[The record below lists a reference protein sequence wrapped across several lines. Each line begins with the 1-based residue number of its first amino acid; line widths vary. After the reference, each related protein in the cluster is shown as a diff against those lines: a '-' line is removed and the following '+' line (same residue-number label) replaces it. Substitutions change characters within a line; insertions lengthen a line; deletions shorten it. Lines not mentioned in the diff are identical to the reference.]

1 MKSRILI
8 TVLTIMVFL
17 SLVGCGGSYY
27 KVKDPTSGTMYYT
40 KDIKQKDS
48 SVILEDANTGSTVT
62 LQNSEV
68 TEINE
73 EEFKANTKKKE

>member
-17 SLVGCGGSYY
+17 GLASCGGSYY
-27 KVKDPTSGTMYYT
+27 KIRDPISGAIYYT
-40 KDIKQKDS
+40 EDLIQEGS
-48 SVILEDANTGSTVT
+48 YVALEDANTGSTVIM
-62 LQNSEV
+62 QNSEI

-73 EEFKANTKKKE
+73 EEFKASTKKEE

>member
-17 SLVGCGGSYY
+17 GLASCGGSYY
-27 KVKDPTSGTMYYT
+27 KITDPTSGARYYT
-40 KDIKQKDS
+40 EDLIQEDS
-48 SVILEDANTGSTVT
+48 YIILKDANTGSTVI
-62 LQNSEV
+62 LLNPEL

-73 EEFKANTKKKE
+73 EEFKANA